1 MREIGDRHDLEHH
14 LTRREIERR
23 QAAGLTARI
32 EGDEVVVAIAH
43 QPVVGQHG
51 AGCDRFHYGPA
62 DDAFGELGILDLFA
76 DRDAV
81 ALRNQP
87 AQVLG
92 RRFHGNARQW
102 DFGRAAV
109 VAGRQRQPQ
118 LARRELGVVLE
129 HFVEV
134 PHPEEQDGLGVAG
147 FDVAILLHEW
157 RLGSPADH
165 PLGHGASTTKGWP
178 PTLLRSR
185 CCARCASA
193 RVA

>member
-1 MREIGDRHDLEHH
+1 MIRIPLRSTLSFC
-14 LTRREIERR
+14 LLLFFFLMIRRPPRSTLFPYTTLFR
-23 QAAGLTARI
+23 S
-32 EGDEVVVAIAH
+32 
-43 QPVVGQHG
+43 
-51 AGCDRFHYGPA
+51 
-62 DDAFGELGILDLFA
+62 LDLFA

-165 PLGHGASTTKGWP
+165 PLGHGSSTTKGWP